1 MKGTRNNLFSKDRF
15 LLFTGTPENQEP
27 NQHFQVS
34 TKIPDYDVVTPS
46 EKNDPREFFLLVI
59 QKKDAEIR

>member
-15 LLFTGTPENQEP
+15 LLFTGTTENQHP

-34 TKIPDYDVVTPS
+34 TNIPDNDVVTPS
-46 EKNDPREFFLLVI
+46 EKNAPREFFLVVI
-59 QKKDAEIR
+59 

>member
-46 EKNDPREFFLLVI
+46 
-59 QKKDAEIR
+59 